1 MSASALSLLAAM
13 LVGAGIGALYM
24 ALLWLAVRRLPQ
36 DRGGLAGFVGLRIA
50 RAALL
55 LAAMAAAVA
64 LAVPAEGL
72 VGALVGFIA
81 ARFAATRLAGRG
93 TPAGAAWK

>member
-13 LVGAGIGALYM
+13 LVGVGIGALYM

-36 DRGGLAGFVGLRIA
+36 DRGGLAAFVRLRIA

-55 LAAMAAAVA
+55 LGAMAAAIA

-72 VGALVGFIA
+72 VAALVGFIT
-81 ARFAATRLAGRG
+81 ARLAATRLAGRG
-93 TPAGAAWK
+93 KPGGTAWK